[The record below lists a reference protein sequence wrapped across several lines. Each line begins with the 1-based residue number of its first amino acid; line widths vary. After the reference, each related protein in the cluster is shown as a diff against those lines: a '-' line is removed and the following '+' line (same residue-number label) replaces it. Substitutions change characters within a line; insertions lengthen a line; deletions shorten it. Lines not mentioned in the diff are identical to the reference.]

1 MLEIIDIP
9 ISQLKPWEDNPRI
22 NDHAVAAVA
31 KSIQSFGFN
40 VPILCDQD
48 FTIIAG
54 HTRWKAAQKLCMTR
68 VPVVMLDLK
77 DSQRKAFAIADNKLG
92 SLARWDD
99 DLIRKTLEELK
110 RENLDISVLG
120 CSDREMDALLAPYRE
135 FNWAEFDQYLAK
147 KDESVYGIL
156 QFKMTFALKEKVEA
170 AIQKYA
176 LENRI
181 AEKDASILG
190 GKILCRLLG
199 VNS

>member
-1 MLEIIDIP
+1 MLEIIEIP